1 MISCSMSFRR
11 NSRYFD
17 KVKRFFFLGELISTS
32 VAVNIRFIQGFLALI
47 AVEASA
53 ANYLLRTFA
62 FTASA
67 CRKLNLF
74 NSVEFMLQICEG
86 KLDFLSPNC
95 SFEHTNQCC
104 YRCDRNVKIQI
115 CTNCDCGRRVKC
127 THFPESCNN

>member
-1 MISCSMSFRR
+1 MSFRR

-62 FTASA
+62 FS
-67 CRKLNLF
+67 
-74 NSVEFMLQICEG
+74 LQ
-86 KLDFLSPNC
+86 
-95 SFEHTNQCC
+95 
-104 YRCDRNVKIQI
+104 KIKSIQF
-115 CTNCDCGRRVKC
+115 GRVYVANMRRQA
-127 THFPESCNN
+127 